1 MEENQIALEK
11 TKLGPLA
18 RLWGVI
24 TSPTRAFAYLRDNPT
39 WLLPFLIVAIALTLF
54 SWRVAPLSIEEGK
67 KRIMQSERIP
77 DEKKEE
83 IIQKMEESQGANWK
97 MLFVPIVFL
106 LTLAVQAGVF
116 YFGASLLLGGE
127 GSFRQVFSTCSYA
140 NFVTIPALVIKAP
153 LILAKNTLHIQTSLA
168 LVLPTEA
175 SKNLLYRFLGHFDFF
190 QIWILILVSIGISE
204 IYGFKLKKSAGMVFS
219 WWLLWI
225 ILSLALS
232 SLVKVF

>member
-1 MEENQIALEK
+1 MEEQTALEK
-11 TKLGPLA
+11 PQLGTLA

-24 TSPTRAFAYLRDNPT
+24 GSPTHTFTYLRDNPT
-39 WLLPFLIVAIALTLF
+39 WLLPFLIVAIALTIF

-77 DEKKEE
+77 QEKKEE
-83 IIQKMEESQGANWK
+83 IIQKMEQGQGANWK
-97 MLFVPIVFL
+97 MLFVPIGFL

-127 GSFRQVFSTCSYA
+127 GSFRQVFSACSYA

-153 LILAKNTLHIQTSLA
+153 LILAKNNLHIQTSLA
-168 LVLPTEA
+168 LLLPTEA
-175 SKNLLYRFLGHFDFF
+175 AKSLPYRFLDHFDFF
-190 QIWILILVSIGISE
+190 QIWILILVSIGISAT
-204 IYGFKLKKSAGMVFS
+204 YRFNLKKSAGMVFS

-225 ILSLALS
+225 ILSLALR
-232 SLVKVF
+232 SLIKVF

>member
-39 WLLPFLIVAIALTLF
+39 WLLPFLIVAIALTIF
-54 SWRVAPLSIEEGK
+54 SWRIAPLSIEEGK
-67 KRIMQSERIP
+67 RRIMDSKNLTEEQKEERIQ
-77 DEKKEE
+77 KVEE
-83 IIQKMEESQGANWK
+83 MGGASWRI
-97 MLFVPIVFL
+97 LFVPIVFL

-140 NFVTIPALVIKAP
+140 NLIAIPTLVIKAP

-168 LVLPTEA
+168 LLLPVEA
-175 SKNLLYRFLGHFDFF
+175 SKSLLYRFLGHFDFF

-204 IYGFKLKKSAGMVFS
+204 IYGFRLKKSAGMVFS